1 MKYYL
6 AMDVGGTSIK
16 YGVVN
21 DQGKIINTDKIVTPD
36 SLEKMYQAMGEIY
49 HNCNYEVTGIAL
61 SMPGAVN
68 SEVGNIEGASALD
81 YIMGRISKRIYKNA
95 STQKFQLKTTL
106 TVQH

>member
-6 AMDVGGTSIK
+6 AMDVGGTAIK

-49 HNCNYEVTGIAL
+49 NNCNY
-61 SMPGAVN
+61 
-68 SEVGNIEGASALD
+68 
-81 YIMGRISKRIYKNA
+81 
-95 STQKFQLKTTL
+95 
-106 TVQH
+106 

>member
-49 HNCNYEVTGIAL
+49 HNCNYEVAGIAL

-68 SEVGNIEGASALD
+68 SEVGNIEGIIS
-81 YIMGRISKRIYKNA
+81 MGRISKRIYKNA

>member
-36 SLEKMYQAMGEIY
+36 SLKKCIRQWVRFIII
-49 HNCNYEVTGIAL
+49 V
-61 SMPGAVN
+61 
-68 SEVGNIEGASALD
+68 
-81 YIMGRISKRIYKNA
+81 IMK
-95 STQKFQLKTTL
+95 
-106 TVQH
+106 